1 MMASFAAEMLKLRK
15 RPATWILL
23 AVWLVFVA
31 LLAYGSTY
39 LFVTTSP
46 DEAFAGLPGGRDAI
60 LSGLYPEN
68 LLSNLLSGGGFVT
81 IGGAIALI
89 LAAMAVG
96 GEYGWGTLKTG
107 LTQKPGR
114 LAFLGGKLLALAV
127 VLALFVLA
135 AFAAAAACSFVVARL
150 ENAAVEWP
158 AVGDILR
165 AMGAAGLI
173 LAAWAMLGAFLATLF
188 RGTSLAV
195 SLGLVY
201 ALALEGILFNLPI
214 QNDLY
219 ENAREALLGQNSGFL
234 ANSFAGEALP
244 EGFAPPEPPVEPA
257 QAALVLVAYAIA
269 FVLLAALFLRRR
281 DVT

>member
-1 MMASFAAEMLKLRK
+1 MAASFAAEMLKLRK

-23 AVWLVFVA
+23 AVWLVFVT

-39 LFVTTSP
+39 LFISTAPEDGTFTDGQSADAFLVT
-46 DEAFAGLPGGRDAI
+46 
-60 LSGLYPEN
+60 LYPEN

-114 LAFLGGKLLALAV
+114 LSFLMGKLLALAV

-135 AFAAAAACSFVVARL
+135 AFAAAAACSFAIARL
-150 ENAAVEWP
+150 EGAAVEWP
-158 AVGDILR
+158 EVGDILR

-188 RGTSLAV
+188 RGTSLAI

-234 ANSFAGEALP
+234 ANSFAGDALS
-244 EGFAPPEPPVEPA
+244 EGFAPSEPPVEPT
-257 QAALVLVAYAIA
+257 QAALVLGAYAIA